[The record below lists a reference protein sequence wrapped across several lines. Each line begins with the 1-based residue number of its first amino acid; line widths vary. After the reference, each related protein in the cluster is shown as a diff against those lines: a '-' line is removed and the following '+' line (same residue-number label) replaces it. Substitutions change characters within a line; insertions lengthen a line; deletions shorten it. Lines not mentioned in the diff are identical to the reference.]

1 MHQRANTNG
10 ECMKKNGPKDI
21 ESVHS
26 LLAKAILAM
35 LLNEAIKTSK
45 EKQNDCRTRAE

>member
-1 MHQRANTNG
+1 
-10 ECMKKNGPKDI
+10 MKKNQAKAL